1 MATRNGSDLSKKLYL
16 FYHEI
21 SEEEGCGCH
30 EALLFFFTLL
40 SSDAIIISCYCGVL
54 YARKQEIKHRDGG
67 VSTECDT
74 WVVNVVECILL
85 MCSKGMV
92 MGHFYTISI
101 YEGILLPL
109 LRGRA
114 SGASCRMKNEE
125 RIACDRARV

>member
-1 MATRNGSDLSKKLYL
+1 MVAMRRSS
-16 FYHEI
+16 
-21 SEEEGCGCH
+21 
-30 EALLFFFTLL
+30 FFFTLL

-54 YARKQEIKHRDGG
+54 YARKQEIKHCDGG

-114 SGASCRMKNEE
+114 SGASCRMKKRKE
-125 RIACDRARV
+125 